1 MIDEIKIT
9 SLSGRGSVI
18 MKTRDYQGYWLGPVD
33 WGQVQ
38 GSHNTY
44 SFRSQVGADI
54 VSTTIQPRS
63 LSVTGWIIDDPVY
76 SLQSRCDFLNSFISP
91 VEDYILEYKARK
103 IQFRPDSSVAYS
115 PERRK
120 NNEKVRQFLIQATC
134 PYPLFSDLDDTEIP
148 FSDSKKL
155 FRFPT
160 DFGQSKPVVFGS
172 TSRAYG
178 MTVSNPGGFATGL
191 LAVIEFSDAVQ
202 NPQLRNNTTE
212 KFIRVN
218 RTFTRGER
226 LEISTAPGSRR
237 ITLYTADREKQD
249 AMKYRDYRSSL
260 DMLLQPGKN
269 VLAVSCE
276 DMNQIAAMKPTIYF
290 TPLYLEVE

>member
-9 SLSGRGSVI
+9 SLSGRGSVT

-33 WGQVQ
+33 WGQVH
-38 GSHNTY
+38 GNHNTY
-44 SFRSQVGADI
+44 SFHNQVGADI
-54 VSTTIQPRS
+54 VSTTIQTRP
-63 LSVTGWIIDDPVY
+63 LSITGWVIDDPVY
-76 SLQSRCDFLNSFISP
+76 SLQSRCDFLNTFISP
-91 VEDYILEYKARK
+91 VEDYVLEYRGRK
-103 IQFRPDSSVAYS
+103 IQFRPDNSVAYS
-115 PERRK
+115 PEYKK
-120 NNEKVRQFLIQATC
+120 NNEKVRQFLIQGTC
-134 PYPLFSDLDDTEIP
+134 PYPLFSDLEDTEVP
-148 FSDSKKL
+148 FNDSKKL
-155 FRFPT
+155 FHFPT

-178 MTVSNPGGFATGL
+178 MTINNPGGFSTGL
-191 LAVIEFSDAVQ
+191 LAVIEFSDTVQ

-212 KFIRVN
+212 KFVRVN

-226 LEISTAPGSRR
+226 LEISTTPGNRR
-237 ITLYTADREKQD
+237 LTLYTVDNEKQD

-276 DMNQIAAMKPTIYF
+276 DMNQISAMNPVIYF
-290 TPLYLEVE
+290 TPLYLEVQ